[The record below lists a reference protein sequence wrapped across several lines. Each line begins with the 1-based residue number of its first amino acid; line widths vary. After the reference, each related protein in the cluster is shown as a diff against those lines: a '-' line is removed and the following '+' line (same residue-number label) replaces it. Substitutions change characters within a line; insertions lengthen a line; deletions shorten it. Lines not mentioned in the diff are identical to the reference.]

1 MLDVS
6 DRSDG
11 TALDVLDHVR
21 RPTVRSALDGAL
33 LSRAQIVAICIV
45 GLLSGLDGFDVLSI
59 TFVAPALA
67 HEWGIAKATLGLVL
81 SSGLAGMA
89 AGSLFIAPLADLS
102 GRRNLLV
109 LGLIAMGAGS
119 LLSAFAQ
126 GVPDLC
132 AYRVLTGLGIGI
144 VVATITPLAA
154 EFANTR
160 RRPLAVSA
168 ISIGYPLGGVV
179 GGTLAAYLL
188 HTHGWRS
195 VFIVGA
201 IFSALCLPAIFA
213 GLPESPGFLL
223 ARGRPGDLDRLTGLL
238 RRFGR
243 EDAIGLPGGETP
255 HKIAY
260 AALFRPGLRR
270 STASLTV
277 ANFLCVVAVYYFLS
291 WLPQM
296 VVDAGFKPSGASL
309 ASAVANLA
317 GAGACLALGLTS
329 RSSSLARVA
338 ALVLMAAGGSVGGF
352 GLAPAHLAV
361 LMTAAAVC
369 GGLLLACIYTLY
381 ATLTVSFPP
390 LARAS
395 ASGFIVGVGRIGSML
410 GSYVTGWLF
419 AAGMSRFDVSLV
431 FGAFVLLGGFSLLIA
446 PPRPIR

>member
-33 LSRAQIVAICIV
+33 LSRAQIMAICIV

-179 GGTLAAYLL
+179 GGTLAAYLI

-296 VVDAGFKPSGASL
+296 VVDAGFKPSVASL

-329 RSSSLARVA
+329 RSCARA
-338 ALVLMAAGGSVGGF
+338 RGAAGGRGASF
-352 GLAPAHLAV
+352 GRAPANLAF
-361 LMTAAAVC
+361 LMRAAAVC